1 MTFTD
6 SSPRQII
13 PPIRRRHPPD
23 YGSARPETTKPPFAE
38 HRNTVPSTQNPD
50 LARSPI
56 DTNQRPIDHPTLKP
70 TFDIENPAGVAL
82 KSP

>member
-1 MTFTD
+1 MTCTA

-13 PPIRRRHPPD
+13 PPIESQHLPD
-23 YGSARPETTKPPFAE
+23 YGSAGRETTKPPFAE
-38 HRNTVPSTQNPD
+38 HRNTIPSTQNPD

-56 DTNQRPIDHPTLKP
+56 DTNQRPIDHPTLKL
-70 TFDIENPAGVAL
+70 TFDIEKTAGAAL

>member
-1 MTFTD
+1 MTFTV

-13 PPIRRRHPPD
+13 PPIRNRHPPD
-23 YGSARPETTKPPFAE
+23 DGTARPETTKLLFGE
-38 HRNTVPSTQNPD
+38 HRNTVPSTKNSD

-70 TFDIENPAGVAL
+70 TFDIGNPSDAAL